1 MLDQIVTS
9 GLAMG
14 AIYALIALGY
24 AFVWNTMA
32 IVNFAAGEF
41 VTFAA
46 YIFVATFITALG
58 FPFIVA
64 VLSAAAVMALL
75 GAIFSRVVFARLQN
89 QRPLV
94 AIIAT
99 VGFGIF
105 LKEMAH
111 IIYGPEPLLY
121 PGPLGN
127 RTVELFGIP
136 VLWQHILIFVV
147 IVVLMAAQHYVLQRS
162 MIGKVMRAVA
172 ADRDTAA
179 LMGIPVQRVLA
190 GTFAYSSVLAALA
203 GMLLAVATFIWAATL
218 GAGDVAA
225 FIVVC
230 LASGFALGAD
240 LALPGALLAGV
251 IQRAGRS
258 GRAEGAYFGW
268 WGFVAKLNLALAA
281 GLALPLLQV
290 FGYTPGSREPDALL
304 ALTLAYCVLPCV
316 LKLGAAALLWRLWL
330 RHPGGS
336 NE

>member
-64 VLSAAAVMALL
+64 ALSAAVVMALL
-75 GAIFSRVVFARLQN
+75 GAIFSRVVFARLQR

-105 LKEMAH
+105 LKELAH
-111 IIYGPEPLLY
+111 IIYGPEPLMY
-121 PGPLGN
+121 PGPLGSS
-127 RTVELFGIP
+127 TLQLFGITIG
-136 VLWQHILIFVV
+136 WQQLLIVAVV
-147 IVVLMAAQHYVLQRS
+147 VVLTVVQHVVLQRS

-172 ADRDTAA
+172 VDRDTAA
-179 LMGIPVQRVLA
+179 LMGIPVQKVLA

-203 GMLLAVATFIWAATL
+203 GILLAPLFFVTTEMGTL
-218 GAGDVAA
+218 VG
-225 FIVVC
+225 
-230 LASGFALGAD
+230 LK
-240 LALPGALLAGV
+240 
-251 IQRAGRS
+251 
-258 GRAEGAYFGW
+258 
-268 WGFVAKLNLALAA
+268 GFVAMIIGGFGSIPGAIVG
-281 GLALPLLQV
+281 GLLL
-290 FGYTPGSREPDALL
+290 GLSEN
-304 ALTLAYCVLPCV
+304 
-316 LKLGAAALLWRLWL
+316 LGAYWI
-330 RHPGGS
+330 S
-336 NE
+336 ST

>member
-203 GMLLAVATFIWAATL
+203 GMLLAPLFFVTTEMGTMVGL
-218 GAGDVAA
+218 K
-225 FIVVC
+225 
-230 LASGFALGAD
+230 
-240 LALPGALLAGV
+240 
-251 IQRAGRS
+251 
-258 GRAEGAYFGW
+258 
-268 WGFVAKLNLALAA
+268 GFVAMIIGGFGSIPGAIVGGLLLGLSENLGAYWISSTYKDVIAFSLLLLFLALRPQ
-281 GLALPLLQV
+281 GLLPER
-290 FGYTPGSREPDALL
+290 SADRA
-304 ALTLAYCVLPCV
+304 
-316 LKLGAAALLWRLWL
+316 
-330 RHPGGS
+330 
-336 NE
+336 

>member
-58 FPFIVA
+58 FPFLLALVC
-64 VLSAAAVMALL
+64 AALAMALL
-75 GAIFSRVVFARLQN
+75 GALFSRVVFARLQK

-99 VGFGIF
+99 VGFGLF

-111 IIYGPEPLLY
+111 ILYGPEPLMY
-121 PGPLGN
+121 PGPLGSKMV
-127 RTVELFGIP
+127 TLLGVKIGLQQ
-136 VLWQHILIFVV
+136 LLILA
-147 IVVLMAAQHYVLQRS
+147 VVLVLMLLQHWVLQRS

-179 LMGIPVQRVLA
+179 LMGIPVQKVLA

-203 GMLLAVATFIWAATL
+203 GILLAPLFFVTTEMGTL
-218 GAGDVAA
+218 VG
-225 FIVVC
+225 
-230 LASGFALGAD
+230 LK
-240 LALPGALLAGV
+240 
-251 IQRAGRS
+251 
-258 GRAEGAYFGW
+258 
-268 WGFVAKLNLALAA
+268 GFVAMIIGGFGSIPGAILGGLLLGLCENLGAYWISSTYKDVIAFGLLLVFLALRPQ
-281 GLALPLLQV
+281 GLLPER
-290 FGYTPGSREPDALL
+290 SADRA
-304 ALTLAYCVLPCV
+304 
-316 LKLGAAALLWRLWL
+316 
-330 RHPGGS
+330 
-336 NE
+336 

>member
-64 VLSAAAVMALL
+64 VLAAALVMALL
-75 GAIFSRVVFARLQN
+75 GAVFSRVVFARLQK

-105 LKEMAH
+105 LKELAH
-111 IIYGPEPLLY
+111 ILYGPEPLMY
-121 PGPLGN
+121 SGPLGSS
-127 RTVELFGIP
+127 TLKLLGISIG
-136 VLWQHILIFVV
+136 WQQLLILAVV
-147 IVVLMAAQHYVLQRS
+147 VVLMVVQHLVLQRS

-172 ADRDTAA
+172 VDRDTAA
-179 LMGIPVQRVLA
+179 LMGIPVQKVLA
-190 GTFAYSSVLAALA
+190 GTFAYSSVLSALA
-203 GMLLAVATFIWAATL
+203 GILLAPLFFVTTEMGTL
-218 GAGDVAA
+218 VG
-225 FIVVC
+225 
-230 LASGFALGAD
+230 LK
-240 LALPGALLAGV
+240 
-251 IQRAGRS
+251 
-258 GRAEGAYFGW
+258 
-268 WGFVAKLNLALAA
+268 GFVAMIIGGFGSIPGAIVG
-281 GLALPLLQV
+281 GLLL
-290 FGYTPGSREPDALL
+290 GLSEN
-304 ALTLAYCVLPCV
+304 
-316 LKLGAAALLWRLWL
+316 LGAYWISSTYKDVIAFSLLLIFLAVRPQGLL
-330 RHPGGS
+330 PERHADRA
-336 NE
+336 

>member
-46 YIFVATFITALG
+46 YIFVATFVTALG
-58 FPFIVA
+58 FPFLLALVC
-64 VLSAAAVMALL
+64 AALAMALL
-75 GAIFSRVVFARLQN
+75 GALFSRVVFARLQK

-99 VGFGIF
+99 VGFGLF

-111 IIYGPEPLLY
+111 ILYGPEPLMY
-121 PGPLGN
+121 PGPLGAKMI
-127 RTVELFGIP
+127 TLLGVKIGLQQ
-136 VLWQHILIFVV
+136 LLILA
-147 IVVLMAAQHYVLQRS
+147 VVLVLMVLQHWVLQRS

-179 LMGIPVQRVLA
+179 LMGIPVQKVLA

-203 GMLLAVATFIWAATL
+203 GILLAPLFFVTTEMGTLVGLKGFVAMIIGGFGSIP
-218 GAGDVAA
+218 GA
-225 FIVVC
+225 I
-230 LASGFALGAD
+230 L
-240 LALPGALLAGV
+240 GALLLGLC
-251 IQRAGRS
+251 
-258 GRAEGAYFGW
+258 ENLGAYWISSTYKDVIAFGLLLV
-268 WGFVAKLNLALAA
+268 FLAVRPQ
-281 GLALPLLQV
+281 GLLPER
-290 FGYTPGSREPDALL
+290 SADRA
-304 ALTLAYCVLPCV
+304 
-316 LKLGAAALLWRLWL
+316 
-330 RHPGGS
+330 
-336 NE
+336 